1 MLVYFFLIHG
11 FGVSFETE
19 REHCVQAGRDRD
31 LQIIIGAGQNLIE
44 GVVEPP
50 IADFIGRGLS
60 CSHSSHLIQEWTGR
74 LHMLRRHKAN
84 DYRQKYRYWGGK
96 STASLESSTRM
107 DFDRASASSSMR
119 SLPVVR

>member
-1 MLVYFFLIHG
+1 MVSAGRRFCDSRVPSGPACQAAFFFSIHG

-19 REHCVQAGRDRD
+19 REHCVQADPDRD

-60 CSHSSHLIQEWTGR
+60 CSHSSHLIQDATASYVCYVAMSRTTTGR
-74 LHMLRRHKAN
+74 
-84 DYRQKYRYWGGK
+84 
-96 STASLESSTRM
+96 STVLG
-107 DFDRASASSSMR
+107 
-119 SLPVVR
+119 